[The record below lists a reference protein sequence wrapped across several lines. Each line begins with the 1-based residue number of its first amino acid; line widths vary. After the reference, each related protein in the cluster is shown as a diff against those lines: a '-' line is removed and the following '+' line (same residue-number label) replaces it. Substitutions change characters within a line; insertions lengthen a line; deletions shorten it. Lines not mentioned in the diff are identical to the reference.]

1 MRWEKLCSPQG
12 KEQPSLESQAPSSLI
27 GGGEKE
33 LQETLPSELCEW
45 EGGGMMAHGGTGKSH
60 ECCPTKGCL
69 GNKEG
74 SLELLL
80 GK

>member
-33 LQETLPSELCEW
+33 LQETLPSEL
-45 EGGGMMAHGGTGKSH
+45 
-60 ECCPTKGCL
+60 
-69 GNKEG
+69 
-74 SLELLL
+74 
-80 GK
+80 